1 MEMMEPSWKVSGEMS
16 RNEMNE
22 VWCCGGGGGGGR
34 EGGWI
39 ISTFYGVLSPLLG
52 YINFSFFL

>member
-1 MEMMEPSWKVSGEMS
+1 MRCGAV
-16 RNEMNE
+16 
-22 VWCCGGGGGGGR
+22 GGGGGGGR